1 MSDNN
6 NENKAP
12 EGTMDFFKHMDETIR
27 REEAKKA
34 VVLPMSPTAPKEPYN
49 PNREYQRRYSHRIAD
64 RMWIGPRR
72 YQ

>member
-1 MSDNN
+1 MSNKPPYE
-6 NENKAP
+6 NELP
-12 EGTMDFFKHMDETIR
+12 EVAMDFFKHMDETIR

-34 VVLPMSPTAPKEPYN
+34 VVLPTQASKEPYN
-49 PNREYQRRYSHRIAD
+49 PNREYQRRYGHRIAD

>member
-1 MSDNN
+1 MNDDNN
-6 NENKAP
+6 NKAP
-12 EGTMDFFKHMDETIR
+12 TGELDFFKFMDETIR
-27 REEAKKA
+27 QEEAKKA
-34 VVLPMSPTAPKEPYN
+34 IVLPNQASKEPYN